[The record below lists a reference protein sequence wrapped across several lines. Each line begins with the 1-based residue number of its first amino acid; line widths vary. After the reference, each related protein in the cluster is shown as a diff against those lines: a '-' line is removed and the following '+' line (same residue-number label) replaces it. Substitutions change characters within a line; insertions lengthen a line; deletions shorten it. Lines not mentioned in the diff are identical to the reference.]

1 MTIRLRRW
9 LRCLLPVSMML
20 LTLSSHAEKGDKYK
34 EIVATAGNSRADLK
48 KNVLHLTQGVEISQ
62 GSLVIKANN
71 AVMSE
76 LSDGST
82 QYLLNGVSGTKMQF
96 RQKMDGGNRWIE
108 GEAEKATF
116 NSTSGMVILTGDARV
131 RNLDSGKVTQEQNG
145 EYLSY
150 DTVNE
155 VFVSANSTSGQHDA
169 SKPKVRI
176 VIQSKLTPP
185 AE

>member
-20 LTLSSHAEKGDKYK
+20 LSFSSHAEKGDKYK

-48 KNVLHLTQGVEISQ
+48 KNILHLTQGVEISQ

-76 LSDGST
+76 LADGST
-82 QYLLNGVSGTKMQF
+82 QYLLNSSGGEKMRF
-96 RQKMDGGNRWIE
+96 RQKMDGSNRWIE
-108 GEAEKATF
+108 GEAVKASF
-116 NSTSGMVILTGDARV
+116 NSVSGLVILTGDARI
-131 RNLDSGKVTQEQNG
+131 RNVDNGKVAQEQTG

-150 DTVNE
+150 DTVSE
-155 VFVSANSTSGQHDA
+155 VFVSANTTSGQHDA
-169 SKPKVRI
+169 SKPAVRI

>member
-1 MTIRLRRW
+1 MNTDIRRW
-9 LRCLLPVSMML
+9 LRCLLPVSLML
-20 LTLSSHAEKGDKYK
+20 LTFGSHAEKNDKYK

-62 GSLVIKANN
+62 GSQVIKANN

-82 QYLLNGVSGTKMQF
+82 QYLLNGIAGGKMQF

-108 GEAEKATF
+108 GDADKATF
-116 NSTSGMVILTGDARV
+116 NSTSGLVILTGDARV
-131 RNLDSGKVTQEQNG
+131 RNLDNGKVTQEQNG

-155 VFVSANSTSGQHDA
+155 VFVSANSASGQHDA